1 MDRFF
6 GLSESNTTF
15 RREILAGLSTFLTMS
30 FIIAVNPMFLADAGI
45 PFAAGFVATVLATSI
60 GTAIMALW
68 AKWPVAVAPGMGLKP
83 ISPMVWSLGG
93 FHLAAGTDRRCVGAV
108 LPFSLSRRS
117 WLIKRFQPPQAGIT
131 AGIGLFSP

>member
-6 GLSESNTTF
+6 GLSEANTTI

-30 FIIAVNPMFLADAGI
+30 FIVAVNPMFLADAGI

-68 AKWPVAVAPGMGLKP
+68 AKWPVAVAPAWAERLFCLRSGPWTG
-83 ISPMVWSLGG
+83 IHGN
-93 FHLAAGTDRRCVGAV
+93 RR
-108 LPFSLSRRS
+108 
-117 WLIKRFQPPQAGIT
+117 
-131 AGIGLFSP
+131 

>member
-15 RREILAGLSTFLTMS
+15 RREILAGLSTSLTMS

-60 GTAIMALW
+60 GTAITLW
-68 AKWPVAVAPGMGLKP
+68 AKWPSPWHRAGLNAYFAHGL
-83 ISPMVWSLGG
+83 VLGRLTWQ
-93 FHLAAGTDRRCVGAV
+93 H
-108 LPFSLSRRS
+108 
-117 WLIKRFQPPQAGIT
+117 
-131 AGIGLFSP
+131 